1 MTSLDPR
8 RNLNPQI
15 PIFYRVPLF
24 FSNTRCFD
32 IWNSIIENMEVV
44 EDDEFIQ
51 KQIELE
57 QQEQLDEA
65 LKTRAR
71 KWQQKRVKKF
81 KQETKGRLVSM
92 QNSDMPVEQLRKI
105 VKDHGDMSSR
115 KFRNDKRIYL
125 GALKY
130 SLCVGNDK

>member
-1 MTSLDPR
+1 
-8 RNLNPQI
+8 
-15 PIFYRVPLF
+15 
-24 FSNTRCFD
+24 
-32 IWNSIIENMEVV
+32 MEVV

-125 GALKY
+125 GALKS
-130 SLCVGNDK
+130 SLSVKNNKKIYASCNSKIA

>member
-1 MTSLDPR
+1 MTTR
-8 RNLNPQI
+8 RNLRLRILPRSAYSAVVGES
-15 PIFYRVPLF
+15 FK
-24 FSNTRCFD
+24 SHCFQ
-32 IWNSIIENMEVV
+32 SLRMTEMEVEASARA

-57 QQEQLDEA
+57 QQAQVDEA
-65 LKTRAR
+65 LKIRSR

-81 KQETKGRLVSM
+81 KQESKGRLVSM

-125 GALKY
+125 GALK
-130 SLCVGNDK
+130 

>member
-1 MTSLDPR
+1 M
-8 RNLNPQI
+8 
-15 PIFYRVPLF
+15 
-24 FSNTRCFD
+24 
-32 IWNSIIENMEVV
+32 MV
-44 EDDEFIQ
+44 EDEAYIQ

-57 QQEQLDEA
+57 EREQIDEA
-65 LKTRAR
+65 LKVRAR

-130 SLCVGNDK
+130 WLFVSV

>member
-1 MTSLDPR
+1 
-8 RNLNPQI
+8 
-15 PIFYRVPLF
+15 
-24 FSNTRCFD
+24 
-32 IWNSIIENMEVV
+32 MEVV

-125 GALKY
+125 GALKS
-130 SLCVGNDK
+130 SLSVKNNKQIYASCNSKIA

>member
-130 SLCVGNDK
+130 SLCMGNNK

>member
-1 MTSLDPR
+1 
-8 RNLNPQI
+8 
-15 PIFYRVPLF
+15 
-24 FSNTRCFD
+24 
-32 IWNSIIENMEVV
+32 MEVV

-92 QNSDMPVEQLRKI
+92 QNSD
-105 VKDHGDMSSR
+105 H
-115 KFRNDKRIYL
+115 
-125 GALKY
+125 A
-130 SLCVGNDK
+130 C

>member
-1 MTSLDPR
+1 MT
-8 RNLNPQI
+8 
-15 PIFYRVPLF
+15 
-24 FSNTRCFD
+24 
-32 IWNSIIENMEVV
+32 EMEVEASAHA

-51 KQIELE
+51 KQIE
-57 QQEQLDEA
+57 QA
-65 LKTRAR
+65 LKIRAR

-81 KQETKGRLVSM
+81 KQESKGRLVSM

-125 GALKY
+125 GALK
-130 SLCVGNDK
+130 

>member
-1 MTSLDPR
+1 
-8 RNLNPQI
+8 
-15 PIFYRVPLF
+15 
-24 FSNTRCFD
+24 
-32 IWNSIIENMEVV
+32 MEVV

-92 QNSDMPVEQLRKI
+92 QNSDMPV

-125 GALKY
+125 GALKS
-130 SLCVGNDK
+130 SLSVKNNK

>member
-1 MTSLDPR
+1 
-8 RNLNPQI
+8 
-15 PIFYRVPLF
+15 
-24 FSNTRCFD
+24 
-32 IWNSIIENMEVV
+32 MEVV

-130 SLCVGNDK
+130 SLCVGNEK

>member
-1 MTSLDPR
+1 
-8 RNLNPQI
+8 
-15 PIFYRVPLF
+15 
-24 FSNTRCFD
+24 
-32 IWNSIIENMEVV
+32 MEV
-44 EDDEFIQ
+44 ERETDNEFEIQ

-57 QQEQLDEA
+57 EQEQLDEA
-65 LKTRAR
+65 MIIRAR

-81 KQETKGRLVSM
+81 KQEVKGSLVSM
-92 QNSDMPVEQLRKI
+92 QTVEMPVEHLRKI

-130 SLCVGNDK
+130 SPSEKNNL

>member
-1 MTSLDPR
+1 M
-8 RNLNPQI
+8 
-15 PIFYRVPLF
+15 
-24 FSNTRCFD
+24 
-32 IWNSIIENMEVV
+32 V
-44 EDDEFIQ
+44 EDEAYIQ

-57 QQEQLDEA
+57 EREQIDEA
-65 LKTRAR
+65 LKVRAR

-130 SLCVGNDK
+130 WLFVIV

>member
-1 MTSLDPR
+1 MTRSTKTTITFIIIYSAVIPFSSKFTQYFPTSSLSF
-8 RNLNPQI
+8 LK
-15 PIFYRVPLF
+15 
-24 FSNTRCFD
+24 
-32 IWNSIIENMEVV
+32 MEDKMMV
-44 EDDEFIQ
+44 EDEAYIQ

-57 QQEQLDEA
+57 EREQIDEA
-65 LKTRAR
+65 LKVRAR

-130 SLCVGNDK
+130 GLFVSI